1 MLKRIAGLFMAV
13 SVLLSC
19 AAYAEETEPVIEEI
33 VAEEDV
39 SEEVILM
46 DGSPDEEEPLIVLE
60 VVSEAEAVRSASGTY
75 CFPRPYGYGN
85 ATADFHYEDAFFSG
99 SSRSYDHALARMSLA
114 VSQSANEV
122 IDNIWQYAPA
132 YTFLPTQTDIP
143 DTPAVNAVKLLKEC
157 GFEDFMIN
165 RDFLISTAYDGVNN
179 DGSGLGVLVA
189 RKELENGV
197 TLLAAA
203 VRGGGY
209 GCEWVGNFHICSA
222 NGGLNHPGF
231 DLASRRITEALERYV
246 SELGIDGRAKLW
258 MSGYSRGAAAVN
270 LAAAS
275 LCRTGLAG
283 CDLSAED
290 IYAYTFESPMA
301 TKDQGAEDALYGGIW
316 NIINM
321 TDPVTCVLPR
331 RWGYT
336 RYGNTLYLPCRWQ
349 NAGVYSAYETAVL
362 ERFCQL
368 RGEAFSDIPKVNMQT
383 WLLRSMFEDL
393 ADTLGGEDTAK
404 AYMFQRA
411 VQTFLKHAY
420 RDKTTAD
427 SEDFALSIFKTMLS
441 AAGMAMLPDGSED
454 YLRNVLYSHLPEL
467 SIAWMD
473 TIPAGALS
481 VCGTLTYVTVKGGFS
496 QAVVYDASGVEA
508 LVIDRDG
515 ITRADGTVFDAVST
529 NGKLVFC
536 IPGGEYA
543 RIELNASGRETSSI
557 TMERC
562 VFPGND
568 IVDLSRYS
576 EVSVRKNDSLTA
588 EITENGYRVSKDGR
602 ELPPD
607 GTETLSVRISED
619 GRTASFT
626 GDTLELYV
634 RAALVLEGAGGSG
647 LYVTQVPIGP
657 DGTAE
662 LPALQVPGISVRGIN
677 VALVR
682 SLEQITSPVPEIVLM
697 DYRIL

>member
-1 MLKRIAGLFMAV
+1 
-13 SVLLSC
+13 
-19 AAYAEETEPVIEEI
+19 
-33 VAEEDV
+33 
-39 SEEVILM
+39 
-46 DGSPDEEEPLIVLE
+46 
-60 VVSEAEAVRSASGTY
+60 
-75 CFPRPYGYGN
+75 
-85 ATADFHYEDAFFSG
+85 
-99 SSRSYDHALARMSLA
+99 
-114 VSQSANEV
+114 
-122 IDNIWQYAPA
+122 
-132 YTFLPTQTDIP
+132 
-143 DTPAVNAVKLLKEC
+143 
-157 GFEDFMIN
+157 MIN

-441 AAGMAMLPDGSED
+441 AAGMSMLPDGSED

-473 TIPAGALS
+473 TIPADALS

-557 TMERC
+557 TCFLAMISWIC
-562 VFPGND
+562 HD
-568 IVDLSRYS
+568 IPRFLS
-576 EVSVRKNDSLTA
+576 
-588 EITENGYRVSKDGR
+588 
-602 ELPPD
+602 
-607 GTETLSVRISED
+607 
-619 GRTASFT
+619 GRT
-626 GDTLELYV
+626 
-634 RAALVLEGAGGSG
+634 
-647 LYVTQVPIGP
+647 
-657 DGTAE
+657 
-662 LPALQVPGISVRGIN
+662 
-677 VALVR
+677 
-682 SLEQITSPVPEIVLM
+682 
-697 DYRIL
+697 IL